1 MDEHFN
7 NTGFWQITDSCSNK
21 KLTSRDMFFA
31 KRNNI
36 LTQESLRTFQFPSFE
51 YNTYE
56 LLFYY
61 TELAHSTT
69 LVSTRGEMLQESI
82 FLNSI

>member
-1 MDEHFN
+1 
-7 NTGFWQITDSCSNK
+7 
-21 KLTSRDMFFA
+21 MFFA

-36 LTQESLRTFQFPSFE
+36 LTQKSLCALQFPSF
-51 YNTYE
+51 NIYE

-61 TELAHSTT
+61 TKLAPSTV

>member
-1 MDEHFN
+1 
-7 NTGFWQITDSCSNK
+7 
-21 KLTSRDMFFA
+21 MFFA

-36 LTQESLRTFQFPSFE
+36 LTQEFLCTLQLPIFE

-56 LLFYY
+56 LLFEY
-61 TELAHSTT
+61 TEFAHSSMF
-69 LVSTRGEMLQESI
+69 VSTRGEMLQESY

>member
-1 MDEHFN
+1 MDEHFSN
-7 NTGFWQITDSCSNK
+7 ISFWQITASCSNK
-21 KLTSRDMFFA
+21 NQLPEIWFFA

-36 LTQESLRTFQFPSFE
+36 LTQESLGTLQFPIFE

-56 LLFYY
+56 LLFECN
-61 TELAHSTT
+61 ELAHSTM

-82 FLNSI
+82 FLNFI